1 MKRIMFLILL
11 TTLFGSCR
19 KEELVSDIVGQWEW
33 YLATG
38 GIGNI
43 YQTPQNS
50 GFSWQ
55 LKLNANYTSEQTGD
69 LMIVGNGN
77 GTYTLTEDKENG
89 IPRKLVNITT
99 NGVTQTYIYTFIT
112 RDTLRLDQ
120 DLTADGLSYFLV
132 RE

>member
-1 MKRIMFLILL
+1 MFLILL

>member
-1 MKRIMFLILL
+1 MKRLTYLIILVFLFI
-11 TTLFGSCR
+11 SC
-19 KEELVSDIVGQWEW
+19 KKNEQASALVGQWEW
-33 YLATG
+33 FKATG

-55 LKLNANYTSEQTGD
+55 LKLNADYTSEQTGD
-69 LMIVGNGN
+69 LMLNGN
-77 GTYTLTEDKENG
+77 GTYTLTDDTEPGSSK
-89 IPRKLVNITT
+89 KLLNITT
-99 NGVTQTYIYTFIT
+99 NGVTQTFSYSFVS

-120 DLTADGLSYFLV
+120 NVEADGLSYFLV